1 MIYISGRLDVDN
13 VKHYESQFTGAEE
26 YLQEFARMYTEAQDD
41 ILNLYTVYSKIPNID
56 ELDMA
61 DEVEMRLD
69 MVRKCDRLYLLRG
82 WEMSDLCKL
91 EAIYAKYIHKRI
103 TYSKKY

>member
-1 MIYISGRLDVDN
+1 MIYISGRLDVDR
-13 VKHYESQFTGAEE
+13 VKHYEGQFMGAEE
-26 YLQEFARMYTEAQDD
+26 YLQEFSRMYTESKDN
-41 ILNLYTVYSKIPNID
+41 ILNLYTVYNSIPHID

-61 DEVEMRLD
+61 DEVELRLD
-69 MVRKCDRLYLLRG
+69 MVRKCDRLYLLQG
-82 WEMSDLCKL
+82 WELSDLCRL